1 MAFGMIELGRLPLE
15 AQEEILSRLSSE
27 DTCPIEIDSEVYYIP
42 NAVSD
47 LIDYLYKQVYS
58 FKKGENGIPQNK
70 K

>member
-1 MAFGMIELGRLPLE
+1 MAFGMVELGRLPLE

-27 DTCPIEIDSEVYYIP
+27 DTCPIEIDNEVYYIP

-58 FKKGENGIPQNK
+58 FKKRKNGIPQNK
-70 K
+70 R